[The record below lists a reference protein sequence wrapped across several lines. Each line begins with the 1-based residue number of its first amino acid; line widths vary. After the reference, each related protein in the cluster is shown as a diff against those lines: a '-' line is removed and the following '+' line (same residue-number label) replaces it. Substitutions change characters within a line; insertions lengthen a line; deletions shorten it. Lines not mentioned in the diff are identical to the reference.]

1 MPRAMERT
9 LWEEVREPR
18 RLLKVVVGAGA
29 ARK

>member
-18 RLLKVVVGAGA
+18 RLLKVVVGGGGGT
-29 ARK
+29 